1 MDRRYKQAQI
11 SDTQHS
17 KTKESMKVYKDKDE
31 YLRCEN
37 SLGRE
42 KIFHLILI
50 QQSHINSRW
59 LKTFWVDWNSCSLK
73 IIA

>member
-11 SDTQHS
+11 SNTQHS

-31 YLRCEN
+31 YLRSEN

-50 QQSHINSRW
+50 QQSHINSR
-59 LKTFWVDWNSCSLK
+59 
-73 IIA
+73 